1 MELEGKVAVIA
12 GAAQGIGEGMARR
25 FVSEGCRV
33 AGVDIQGE
41 GLDALESELGNSFM
55 GIQADLSSAEEI
67 ERVFSEAVARY
78 GGVDILVNCAVVR
91 SNIPFDDIDESTLDL
106 ALAVG
111 VKGCIFCAQRA
122 AREMRKRG
130 GGAIVNMSSFYVRT
144 PVKERV
150 IYVAV
155 KGAVEGLTRALAVE
169 LAEFGIRVNAVAP
182 GPILTERRRAQGH
195 GQPGNLEE
203 RYRRMPLGRFGEVD
217 EVIDSVIFLVTPKSS
232 FMTGQV
238 IVLDGGLTII

>member
-12 GAAQGIGEGMARR
+12 GAAQGIGEGLARR

-91 SNIPFDDIDESTLDL
+91 SNIPFDACFRIPSL
-106 ALAVG
+106 V
-111 VKGCIFCAQRA
+111 V
-122 AREMRKRG
+122 
-130 GGAIVNMSSFYVRT
+130 SSL
-144 PVKERV
+144 
-150 IYVAV
+150 I
-155 KGAVEGLTRALAVE
+155 TR
-169 LAEFGIRVNAVAP
+169 R
-182 GPILTERRRAQGH
+182 
-195 GQPGNLEE
+195 
-203 RYRRMPLGRFGEVD
+203 
-217 EVIDSVIFLVTPKSS
+217 IFLDVSCRTACMPSS
-232 FMTGQV
+232 RPTLFASASSSVANCFLRTS
-238 IVLDGGLTII
+238 